1 MEPDAADPTLTTAH
15 LLWNERWSS
24 QGGRAAWL
32 DPEPMVRDVVPLL
45 RERGVHA
52 VLDVG
57 CGPGRHAQFLAA
69 EGFRCWGI
77 DASPNGIAYARE
89 EAARAGLDIDYREG
103 PFLGLPFDDGAFG
116 CVIAWNV
123 IYHGDGDVVREAL
136 AGIRRVLRPGGLYVG
151 TMLSKRS
158 PSYGKGSEIR
168 PNTFV
173 VPDSAG
179 DSAGDKAHP
188 HFYCDAA
195 ELLALH
201 EGFEVLELR
210 DRVHGSRNHHWECV
224 LERR

>member
-1 MEPDAADPTLTTAH
+1 MGPDAADPSLTTAH
-15 LLWNERWSS
+15 HLWNELWGSE
-24 QGGRAAWL
+24 GGRSRWL
-32 DPEPMVRDVVPLL
+32 DPEPMVRDVVPML
-45 RERGVHA
+45 RERDVQA

-89 EAARAGLDIDYREG
+89 AARRAGLDIDYREG
-103 PFLGLPFDDGAFG
+103 PFLGLPFEDGAFG

-158 PSYGKGSEIR
+158 PSYGQGVEVR

-173 VPDSAG
+173 VPGSD
-179 DSAGDKAHP
+179 GDKAHP

-195 ELLALH
+195 ELVELYD
-201 EGFEVLELR
+201 GFEVIELR
-210 DRVHGSRNHHWECV
+210 ERVHGSRNHHWESV